1 MITKII
7 RFKRLYFLETYTI
20 GRCTVDGEY
29 ISDSIE
35 DKVRVLN
42 SIEDKIY
49 GETAILAGTYEAD
62 IYFSKKFGYKV
73 IRLFNVLYFSG
84 IYVHRGNSSKDSL
97 GCIIACYVDDET
109 KNWGRN
115 PTIALNK
122 LIEAVEGAD
131 RIIVVVE

>member
-62 IYFSKKFGYKV
+62 IYFSKSLDTKV
-73 IRLFNVLYFSG
+73 IRLFNVLYF
-84 IYVHRGNSSKDSL
+84 
-97 GCIIACYVDDET
+97 
-109 KNWGRN
+109 
-115 PTIALNK
+115 
-122 LIEAVEGAD
+122 
-131 RIIVVVE
+131 